1 MVLLQTIAHHF
12 RSVALAVLTET
23 SMGKIGHRS
32 VLIIDDD
39 VGMLRAL
46 NRVLSGEGCM
56 VASASSA
63 EAAVKFLSNGQ
74 QYFDL
79 IITDLRMPNLNGMG
93 VLQAVKTT
101 YPSVPVIIVTAFGS
115 PEARAEA
122 YRLGATAFLEKP
134 VDTEQ
139 LLAVINQEPMPP

>member
-1 MVLLQTIAHHF
+1 
-12 RSVALAVLTET
+12 
-23 SMGKIGHRS
+23 MGKISNKS
-32 VLIIDDD
+32 VLVIDDD

-46 NRVLSGEGCM
+46 TKVLIGEGCL
-56 VASASSA
+56 VATASCPKTAVEFVNTA
-63 EAAVKFLSNGQ
+63 ERH
-74 QYFDL
+74 FDL